1 MSGEAGL
8 GSPRGK
14 RRLLLP
20 TSLAAPFLEGLLAAS
35 AFLPSRGEAWN
46 RLRFSLRHPR
56 VRYYQ
61 WQLRRKGVEC
71 GPYVWISGPP
81 DVALAGESTCSIGDG
96 TFIPTTVQIRGND
109 RGRIV
114 IGRHCS
120 LDTLARLFAAN
131 DATLLLED
139 NVAIGPYNIINA
151 FDDCI
156 IRRNSML
163 GPYVNIN
170 CADHGMELGEPMRFQ
185 KGTYGPVVIEEDC
198 WIGSHAVILK
208 GVTVGT
214 GAVVAAGSVVTRD
227 VPPFAIVAGVPA
239 RVIGDRR
246 ERHAGSPG

>member
-1 MSGEAGL
+1 M
-8 GSPRGK
+8 
-14 RRLLLP
+14 
-20 TSLAAPFLEGLLAAS
+20 
-35 AFLPSRGEAWN
+35 RGEMRHAGCREAWY
-46 RLRFSLRHPR
+46 RLRFSLSHPA
-56 VRYYQ
+56 VRYHQ
-61 WQLRRKGVEC
+61 WQLRRGGVVC
-71 GPYVWISGPP
+71 GPYVWISARP

-96 TFIPTTVQIRGND
+96 TFIPSTVQIRGND

-114 IGRHCS
+114 IGERCS

-131 DATLLLED
+131 DATLLLEE

-151 FDDCI
+151 FDDCT

-170 CADHGMELGEPMRFQ
+170 CADHGTEIGEPMRFQ
-185 KGTYGPVVIEEDC
+185 EGTYGPVVIEEDC

-214 GAVVAAGSVVTRD
+214 GAVVAAGAVVTRD

-246 ERHAGSPG
+246 EKERE